1 MENKEK
7 TEEEKENNNIEQEQ
21 GKGIVEEHNDQN
33 TNNVKEEDNK
43 KENEE
48 EKNDKEKEDND
59 NNEGQEPE
67 KNEIEKDNEVF
78 LAPNEENTANENN
91 TLGVKEK
98 KINYNNLLSH
108 SPKTN
113 IEILDNVIGDNYDIN
128 FKIIVIGN
136 SGVGKS
142 CITLKATQDIFKE
155 DFASTIGFQF
165 FSFHVKIDEKIFKLQ
180 IWDTCGQ
187 EIYRSLITNFYRS
200 TALAI
205 ICYSVT
211 DRKSFEEIDI
221 WLKQLKM
228 NADPDCK
235 VFLIANK
242 IDLPDRV
249 VSSEEGMKFKKEHG
263 FECYME
269 TSAKT
274 GVNVKELFVNCALA
288 LYRELPKYMKEKEI
302 LEGELDLKK
311 FNLNDDVKVEENECA
326 C

>member
-1 MENKEK
+1 MEQPDKK
-7 TEEEKENNNIEQEQ
+7 EEEENNN
-21 GKGIVEEHNDQN
+21 NDI
-33 TNNVKEEDNK
+33 NK
-43 KENEE
+43 KEESSLTHTNESSQDDPQDE
-48 EKNDKEKEDND
+48 TNSS
-59 NNEGQEPE
+59 EP
-67 KNEIEKDNEVF
+67 
-78 LAPNEENTANENN
+78 
-91 TLGVKEK
+91 KEK
-98 KINYNNLLSH
+98 KINYNNLLNY
-108 SPKTN
+108 SPDTK
-113 IEILDNVIGDNYDIN
+113 IEILDNISGDNYDIN

-165 FSFHVKIDEKIFKLQ
+165 FSFHVKINDKIFKLQ

-200 TALAI
+200 SALAI

-211 DRKSFEEIDI
+211 DRKSFEEADI
-221 WLKQLKM
+221 WLKQVKM
-228 NADPDCK
+228 NSDPDCK

-242 IDLPDRV
+242 IDLPNRV
-249 VSSEEGMKFKKEHG
+249 VSSEEGMKYKKDNG

-274 GVNVKELFVNCALA
+274 GVNVRELFVNCALA
-288 LYRELPKYMKEKEI
+288 LYKELPKYMKEKEI
-302 LEGELDLKK
+302 MEESRGVKK
-311 FNLNDDVKVEENECA
+311 FNLDEGVKSEENDCS

>member
-1 MENKEK
+1 MADIDKNENENNEVKENKEA
-7 TEEEKENNNIEQEQ
+7 
-21 GKGIVEEHNDQN
+21 
-33 TNNVKEEDNK
+33 
-43 KENEE
+43 
-48 EKNDKEKEDND
+48 
-59 NNEGQEPE
+59 P
-67 KNEIEKDNEVF
+67 KDDEVF
-78 LAPNEENTANENN
+78 LAPKEEETTEED
-91 TLGVKEK
+91 KDK
-98 KINYNNLLSH
+98 KRRKINYNNLLTH
-108 SPKTN
+108 DPKTK
-113 IEILDNVIGDNYDIN
+113 IEVLDNISGDKYDIN

-142 CITLKATQDIFKE
+142 CLTLKATQDIFKE

-165 FSFHVKIDEKIFKLQ
+165 FSFHVKINDKILKLQ

-211 DRKSFEEIDI
+211 DKKSFEETEI
-221 WLKQLKM
+221 WLKQVKS
-228 NADPDCK
+228 NSDPDCK

-242 IDLPDRV
+242 IDLPDRE
-249 VSSEEGMKFKKEHG
+249 VSSEEGMNCKKEHG

-274 GVNVKELFVNCALA
+274 GVNVRELFVNCALS
-288 LYRELPKYMKEKEI
+288 LYKELPKYMKEKEI
-302 LEGELDLKK
+302 LQGETENRQ
-311 FNLNDDVKVEENECA
+311 FNLNDGMKVEENDCA

>member
-1 MENKEK
+1 MAD
-7 TEEEKENNNIEQEQ
+7 I
-21 GKGIVEEHNDQN
+21 
-33 TNNVKEEDNK
+33 
-43 KENEE
+43 
-48 EKNDKEKEDND
+48 
-59 NNEGQEPE
+59 E
-67 KNEIEKDNEVF
+67 KNENENNDAKESIEVPKDDEVF
-78 LAPNEENTANENN
+78 LAPKEEENSEEDKDKK
-91 TLGVKEK
+91 GK
-98 KINYNNLLSH
+98 KINYNSLLIH
-108 SPKTN
+108 DPKTK
-113 IEILDNVIGDNYDIN
+113 IEVLDNISGDKYDIN

-142 CITLKATQDIFKE
+142 CLTLKATQDIFKE

-165 FSFHVKIDEKIFKLQ
+165 FSFHVKINDKILKLQ

-211 DRKSFEEIDI
+211 DKKSFEETEI
-221 WLKQLKM
+221 WLKQVKS
-228 NADPDCK
+228 NSDPDCK

-249 VSSEEGMKFKKEHG
+249 VSSEEGMNCKKEHG

-274 GVNVKELFVNCALA
+274 GVNVRELFVNCALS
-288 LYRELPKYMKEKEI
+288 LYKELPKYMREKEI
-302 LEGELDLKK
+302 LQGETENRQ
-311 FNLNDDVKVEENECA
+311 FNLNDGMKVEENECA

>member
-1 MENKEK
+1 MAD
-7 TEEEKENNNIEQEQ
+7 I
-21 GKGIVEEHNDQN
+21 
-33 TNNVKEEDNK
+33 
-43 KENEE
+43 
-48 EKNDKEKEDND
+48 
-59 NNEGQEPE
+59 E
-67 KNEIEKDNEVF
+67 KNENENNDAKESVEVPKDDEVF
-78 LAPNEENTANENN
+78 LAPKEEENSEEDKDKK
-91 TLGVKEK
+91 GK
-98 KINYNNLLSH
+98 KINYNSLLIH
-108 SPKTN
+108 DPKTK
-113 IEILDNVIGDNYDIN
+113 IEVLDNISGDKYDIN

-142 CITLKATQDIFKE
+142 CLTLKATQDIFKE

-165 FSFHVKIDEKIFKLQ
+165 FSFHVKINDKILKLQ

-211 DRKSFEEIDI
+211 DKKSFEETEI
-221 WLKQLKM
+221 WLKQVKS
-228 NADPDCK
+228 NSDPDCK

-249 VSSEEGMKFKKEHG
+249 VSSEEGMNCKKEHG

-274 GVNVKELFVNCALA
+274 GVNVRELFVNCALS
-288 LYRELPKYMKEKEI
+288 LYKELPKYMREKEI
-302 LEGELDLKK
+302 LQGETENRQ
-311 FNLNDDVKVEENECA
+311 FNLNDGMKVEENDCS

>member
-1 MENKEK
+1 MEQPDKK
-7 TEEEKENNNIEQEQ
+7 EEEENNN
-21 GKGIVEEHNDQN
+21 NDI
-33 TNNVKEEDNK
+33 NK
-43 KENEE
+43 KEESSLTHTNESSQDDPQDE
-48 EKNDKEKEDND
+48 TNSS
-59 NNEGQEPE
+59 EP
-67 KNEIEKDNEVF
+67 
-78 LAPNEENTANENN
+78 
-91 TLGVKEK
+91 KEK
-98 KINYNNLLSH
+98 KINYNNLLNY
-108 SPKTN
+108 SPDTK
-113 IEILDNVIGDNYDIN
+113 IEILDNISGDNYDIN

-165 FSFHVKIDEKIFKLQ
+165 FSFHVKINDKIFKLQ

-200 TALAI
+200 SALAI

-211 DRKSFEEIDI
+211 DRKSFEEADI
-221 WLKQLKM
+221 WLKQVKM
-228 NADPDCK
+228 NSDPDCK

-242 IDLPDRV
+242 IDLPNRV
-249 VSSEEGMKFKKEHG
+249 VNSEEGMKYQKDND

-274 GVNVKELFVNCALA
+274 GVNVRELFVNCALA
-288 LYRELPKYMKEKEI
+288 LYKELPKYIKEKEI
-302 LEGELDLKK
+302 LEESNEKKK
-311 FNLNDDVKVEENECA
+311 FNLEQGVKSEENDCS